1 MRHSLKV
8 VEPCAAI
15 GRQKVSEFTIPKAEL
30 ALLGL
35 QKPKLNQAYDVSL
48 KFFEGTERNQI
59 LDVSQ
64 LGLAKRRVQGKH
76 GSSLRPMR

>member
-1 MRHSLKV
+1 MKYSLKV

-15 GRQKVSEFTIPKAEL
+15 GREKVSEFTILKAEP

-48 KFFEGTERNQI
+48 KVFEGTESNQI

-64 LGLAKRRVQGKH
+64 LRLAKRRVQGKH
-76 GSSLRPMR
+76 RSSLRPMR